1 MSVERTDLAVAVGLR
16 LKIVINLSL
25 LNLLFIGDHASHP
38 NSPS

>member
-38 NSPS
+38 NSPL